1 MWLWHYF
8 EVLNSYAECWLC
20 KNLIKHL
27 YLNKKNLILKVFKN
41 AGGKNVAIFCDR
53 NRVNQGFS
61 KLFDITE
68 PWLTKS
74 KLFLLFDYV
83 HLMEGM
89 RTIRELKVTRNSI
102 SMVMGK
108 R

>member
-1 MWLWHYF
+1 MQNVGCVRTWLNIYIWT
-8 EVLNSYAECWLC
+8 
-20 KNLIKHL
+20 
-27 YLNKKNLILKVFKN
+27 KKLILKVFKN

-89 RTIRELKVTRNSI
+89 T
-102 SMVMGK
+102 
-108 R
+108 